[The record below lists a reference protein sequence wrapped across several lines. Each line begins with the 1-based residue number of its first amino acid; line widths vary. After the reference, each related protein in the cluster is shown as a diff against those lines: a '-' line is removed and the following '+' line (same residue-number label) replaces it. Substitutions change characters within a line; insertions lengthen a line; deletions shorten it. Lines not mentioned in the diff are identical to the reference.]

1 MPRHVPYIVFTPHD
15 TRLAVVLRRLELLNC
30 SILNKLMY
38 NRPQFSSRKKEPDMG
53 VDPDGFSPIEKV
65 NEMCDSPS

>member
-1 MPRHVPYIVFTPHD
+1 
-15 TRLAVVLRRLELLNC
+15 
-30 SILNKLMY
+30 MY

>member
-1 MPRHVPYIVFTPHD
+1 
-15 TRLAVVLRRLELLNC
+15 
-30 SILNKLMY
+30 MY

-53 VDPDGFSPIEKV
+53 VDPDGFSPIKKV